1 MGDISSSEENT
12 IPICCENHCYKDIN
26 EGNINSYII
35 SSIIYLKNKKKG
47 TFRDNVFKCINDI
60 HFVNICKKRNE
71 TIIDELLQEELICK
85 RTYAKKETLSIIN
98 NMQQLPKPE
107 AGLENRNENL
117 KEDILH
123 IRSEFVE
130 LKAFIE
136 SEFIDIKNYVKKNI
150 DNSSNTS
157 QFERLV

>member
-1 MGDISSSEENT
+1 MGDISSSEENI
-12 IPICCENHCYKDIN
+12 IPICCENHCYKDIS

-47 TFRDNVFKCINDI
+47 TFRDNVFKCISDI

-71 TIIDELLQEELICK
+71 TFIDKLLQEKLICK
-85 RTYAKKETLSIIN
+85 RTYAKKETLSIVN
-98 NMQQLPKPE
+98 NMQQLPEPE

-117 KEDILH
+117 QEDILH
-123 IRSEFVE
+123 IRSE
-130 LKAFIE
+130 
-136 SEFIDIKNYVKKNI
+136 YVKKNI

-157 QFERLV
+157 LNLSV